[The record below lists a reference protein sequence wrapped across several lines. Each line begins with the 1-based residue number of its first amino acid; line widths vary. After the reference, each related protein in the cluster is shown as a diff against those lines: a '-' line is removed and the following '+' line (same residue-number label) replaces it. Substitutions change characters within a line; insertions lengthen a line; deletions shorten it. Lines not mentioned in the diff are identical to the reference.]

1 MVRRERQAKRRSA
14 GRRFDVVSNGRHRP
28 GSGLRVC
35 AKTSAGQEACIE
47 QNAPHP
53 DPLPSD
59 GRGNSQIRLLHLLQ
73 RLDMP
78 TDAEHDSPSPIR
90 YVFSVAQPSRLRVKR
105 ASSPYS
111 LAWRRDAARTRRR
124 GRLRY
129 SSLRSALNT
138 CTIRWERAG
147 VRVTVPQNRKL
158 FLHES

>member
-1 MVRRERQAKRRSA
+1 MR
-14 GRRFDVVSNGRHRP
+14 
-28 GSGLRVC
+28 RVC
-35 AKTSAGQEACIE
+35 AKTSAGQEADFE

-78 TDAEHDSPSPIR
+78 TDAEHNSPSP
-90 YVFSVAQPSRLRVKR
+90 
-105 ASSPYS
+105 
-111 LAWRRDAARTRRR
+111 
-124 GRLRY
+124 
-129 SSLRSALNT
+129 
-138 CTIRWERAG
+138 IRWERAG